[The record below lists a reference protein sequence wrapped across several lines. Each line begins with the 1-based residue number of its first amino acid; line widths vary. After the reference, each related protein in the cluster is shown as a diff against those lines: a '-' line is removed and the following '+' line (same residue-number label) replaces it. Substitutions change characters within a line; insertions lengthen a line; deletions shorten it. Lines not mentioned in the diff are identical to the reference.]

1 MLPGG
6 LLLTVKGHH
15 PMTNE
20 TDPIKAPI
28 SDAKRAANIR
38 NAQMS
43 TGPRTAEGKL
53 ASRCNAVKHGLCA
66 EVVPIPGEDGQLFD
80 NRFKAWTG
88 ELNPLSLE
96 SVDYIVAQ
104 LVRKSIRIDR
114 CHLIYDATVANLA
127 RNALRA
133 RANERADRIEVLARM
148 FPDDADI
155 AVRRLRE
162 FPEGCDFLIKE
173 WEQFDA
179 ALVEPTHW
187 DDDDQL
193 HATELMGRYRALHNQ
208 SPCRLVAA
216 TIAMVEHRD
225 VAAKL
230 KRNEKPDLVPFKFQ
244 YRSDLAHEHDRE
256 RVMDLELKAIDA
268 KSRVEAVVAAAIAE
282 LKVRKAEL
290 EATEG
295 LEVAEA
301 TVRARFDDTD
311 RGKLI
316 HRHESDLERGLLRG
330 FKEAREVTR
339 WATQAA
345 SAKAVAPDRS
355 WAESHRGPLPS
366 ARNEATDGPEQRPRG
381 GWKAVEHD
389 GYSEVDV
396 SIVPRTDHK
405 RKQ

>member
-1 MLPGG
+1 
-6 LLLTVKGHH
+6 
-15 PMTNE
+15 
-20 TDPIKAPI
+20 
-28 SDAKRAANIR
+28 
-38 NAQMS
+38 
-43 TGPRTAEGKL
+43 
-53 ASRCNAVKHGLCA
+53 
-66 EVVPIPGEDGQLFD
+66 
-80 NRFKAWTG
+80 
-88 ELNPLSLE
+88 
-96 SVDYIVAQ
+96 
-104 LVRKSIRIDR
+104 
-114 CHLIYDATVANLA
+114 
-127 RNALRA
+127 
-133 RANERADRIEVLARM
+133 M
-148 FPDDADI
+148 FPDEADI

-193 HATELMGRYRALHNQ
+193 HATELLGRYRAMHNQ
-208 SPCRLVAA
+208 SPCQLIAA
-216 TIAMVEHRD
+216 TIAMVEHRE

-268 KSRVEAVVAAAIAE
+268 KSQVETVIAQAIAE

-290 EATEG
+290 EATET

-301 TVRARFDDTD
+301 TARARFDDTD

-316 HRHESDLERGLLRG
+316 HRHESDLERGFLRG

-339 WATQAA
+339 WATQVEEK
-345 SAKAVAPDRS
+345 KAVASDRS
-355 WAESHRGPLPS
+355 WSGMPPGPLPS
-366 ARNEATDGPEQRPRG
+366 ARNEATAGEDRRPRG

-396 SIVPRTDHK
+396 SIVPQTGHK

>member
-1 MLPGG
+1 
-6 LLLTVKGHH
+6 
-15 PMTNE
+15 MTNE
-20 TDPIKAPI
+20 TDPIKPPI

-43 TGPRTAEGKL
+43 TGPKTAEGKA

-66 EVVPIPGEDGQLFD
+66 EVVPIPGENGELFD
-80 NRFKAWTG
+80 TRFKAWTG

-104 LVRKSIRIDR
+104 LVRKSIRLDR
-114 CHLIYDATVANLA
+114 CHLVYDTTVASLA

-133 RANERADRIEVLARM
+133 RASERADRIEVLVRM
-148 FPDDADI
+148 FPDGADI
-155 AVRRLRE
+155 AVHRLRE

-173 WEQFDA
+173 WEQFGVT
-179 ALVEPTHW
+179 LVEPTHW
-187 DDDDQL
+187 DHDDQL
-193 HATELMGRYRALHNQ
+193 HATELLGRYRSLHHQ
-208 SPCRLVAA
+208 SPGQLVGA

-230 KRNEKPDLVPFKFQ
+230 KRNEKPDLVAFSLQ

-268 KSRVEAVVAAAIAE
+268 KSQVEAVIAAAIAE
-282 LKVRKAEL
+282 LKERKVEL

-295 LEVAEA
+295 LELAEA
-301 TVRARFDDTD
+301 AVRARFDDTD

-316 HRHESDLERGLLRG
+316 HRHESDLERGFLRG
-330 FKEAREVTR
+330 FKEAREITR
-339 WATQAA
+339 WAMQAKEGK
-345 SAKAVAPDRS
+345 SVATDRS
-355 WAESHRGPLPS
+355 WTGMPAGTVPA
-366 ARNEATDGPEQRPRG
+366 ARNEATAGGDRRPRG
-381 GWKAVEHD
+381 GWKAVDHE

-396 SIVPRTDHK
+396 SIVPKIDHK

>member
-6 LLLTVKGHH
+6 LLLTVNGYH
-15 PMTNE
+15 PMMNE
-20 TDPIKAPI
+20 TDPIKPPI

-66 EVVPIPGEDGQLFD
+66 ETIPIPGENGELFD
-80 NRFKAWTG
+80 TRFGDWSS
-88 ELNPLSLE
+88 ELNPLSLK

-104 LVRKSIRIDR
+104 LVRKSIRLDR
-114 CHLIYDATVANLA
+114 CHLVYDATVANLA

-133 RANERADRIEVLARM
+133 RANDRADRIEVLVRM

-179 ALVEPTHW
+179 ALIEPTHW
-187 DDDDQL
+187 DDDDQF
-193 HATELMGRYRALHNQ
+193 HATELMGRYRANHNQ
-208 SPCRLVAA
+208 SPCQLVAA

-256 RVMDLELKAIDA
+256 RVMDLELKAIGA
-268 KSRVEAVVAAAIAE
+268 KDQVETVIAQAIAE
-282 LKVRKAEL
+282 LKERKAEL

-316 HRHESDLERGLLRG
+316 HRHESDLERGFLRC
-330 FKEAREVTR
+330 FKEAREMTR
-339 WATQAA
+339 WATQVAEG
-345 SAKAVAPDRS
+345 KAVASDRS
-355 WAESHRGPLPS
+355 WGATPPGPLRP
-366 ARNEATDGPEQRPRG
+366 ARNEATDGRDRKPRG

-396 SIVPRTDHK
+396 SIVPKIGHK
-405 RKQ
+405 HKQ

>member
-6 LLLTVKGHH
+6 LLLTVKGRQ

-20 TDPIKAPI
+20 TDPIKPPV
-28 SDAKRAANIR
+28 SEAKRLANIR

-43 TGPRTAEGKL
+43 TGPRTAEGKA

-66 EVVPIPGEDGQLFD
+66 EVVAIPGENGELFD
-80 NRFKAWTG
+80 SRFGDWSG
-88 ELNPLSLE
+88 ELNPLSLK

-104 LVRKSIRIDR
+104 LVRKSIRLDR
-114 CHLIYDATVANLA
+114 CHLVYDATVANLA

-133 RANERADRIEVLARM
+133 RANDRADRIEVLVRM

-179 ALVEPTHW
+179 ALIEPTHW
-187 DDDDQL
+187 DDDDNRRSI
-193 HATELMGRYRALHNQ
+193 ELQGRYRAIHNQ
-208 SPCRLVAA
+208 SPCQLVTA
-216 TIAMVEHRD
+216 TIAMVEHRE

-230 KRNEKPDLVPFKFQ
+230 KLNETPDLVAWKLQ

-256 RVMDLELKAIDA
+256 RVMDLELKAIGA
-268 KSRVEAVVAAAIAE
+268 KDQVETVIAQAIAE
-282 LKVRKAEL
+282 LKARKAEL
-290 EATEG
+290 DATEG

-311 RGKLI
+311 RAKLI
-316 HRHESDLERGLLRG
+316 HRHESDLERGFLRG
-330 FKEAREVTR
+330 FKEAREITR
-339 WATQAA
+339 WAMQVKEG
-345 SAKAVAPDRS
+345 KAVATDRS
-355 WAESHRGPLPS
+355 WSGVAPGSVRP
-366 ARNEATDGPEQRPRG
+366 ARNEATAVEDRRPRG

-396 SIVPRTDHK
+396 SIVPKIGHK